1 MDECKANTA
10 LDILIGKWKP
20 IILYHLGQS
29 GTLRFSGLQ
38 RAIPEI
44 TKKMLTAQLRELEY
58 HDIVHREI
66 YMQIPPKVEYSIT
79 EYGQDVVS
87 DHRVD
92 AQLGTEA
99 CRSSGSE
106 VRGRQRRSRSRKH
119 KLKRKPLSGL
129 DRTAVFDFRAG
140 AGRAYGK
147 HGGPFGPTQCE

>member
-79 EYGQDVVS
+79 EYGQTLFPIIELMHNWGQKHV
-87 DHRVD
+87 DH
-92 AQLGTEA
+92 LEA
-99 CRSSGSE
+99 KYGDDSE
-106 VRGRQRRSRSRKH
+106 EAVR
-119 KLKRKPLSGL
+119 
-129 DRTAVFDFRAG
+129 
-140 AGRAYGK
+140 
-147 HGGPFGPTQCE
+147 ENIN